1 MALNGLETRLL
12 SSINKVFA
20 DDALR
25 DKSFKRASCL
35 RGEVFSFRSAYRSQ
49 SLRKGLQVEVESS
62 LKKHITIREVGLAP
76 CEFPGAHFDDHVLRT
91 TPGLYPDPLYP
102 LVREVD
108 APPNQWRAAWI
119 QVRVPVRRVHGPQK
133 IVLQVTQGYAGR
145 ASCGP

>member
-35 RGEVFSFRSAYRSQ
+35 RGEVFSFQLAYRSQ

-62 LKKHITIREVGLAP
+62 L
-76 CEFPGAHFDDHVLRT
+76 
-91 TPGLYPDPLYP
+91 
-102 LVREVD
+102 
-108 APPNQWRAAWI
+108 
-119 QVRVPVRRVHGPQK
+119 
-133 IVLQVTQGYAGR
+133 
-145 ASCGP
+145 